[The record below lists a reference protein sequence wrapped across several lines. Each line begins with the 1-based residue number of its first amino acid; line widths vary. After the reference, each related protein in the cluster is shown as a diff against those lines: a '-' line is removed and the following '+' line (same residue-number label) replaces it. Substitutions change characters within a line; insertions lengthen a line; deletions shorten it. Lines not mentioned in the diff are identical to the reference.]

1 VLEGGCAVA
10 DIGMNAVNELTGFEQ
25 LRLRA

>member
-10 DIGMNAVNELTGFEQ
+10 DIVVNAVNVLTGFEQ
-25 LRLRA
+25 LRLKA